1 VVKRIYN
8 DSFYY
13 SEDQISYFITNLI
26 SNEIVLYQD
35 ISSEWWQAA
44 RNNDAAIRKYITE
57 KFARDFYPRV
67 IAIRNKKF
75 DLDYDL
81 PYLRSHIIDSIN
93 KGLFSYQYEEEKI
106 IEKTTQLLH
115 SGVASII
122 KDIKKY
128 NPRLAI
134 KILI

>member
-44 RNNDAAIRKYITE
+44 RNNDAAIRKYITK